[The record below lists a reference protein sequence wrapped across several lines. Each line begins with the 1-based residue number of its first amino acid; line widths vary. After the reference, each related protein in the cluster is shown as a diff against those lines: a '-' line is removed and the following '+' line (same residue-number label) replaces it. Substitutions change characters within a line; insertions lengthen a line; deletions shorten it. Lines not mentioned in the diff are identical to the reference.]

1 MTELKREVR
10 KIESFREWLGWHE
23 GPDGDVT
30 ASGVAALFGCHP
42 YTSREQL
49 AARLSGE
56 SRAGTGMPPDN
67 AAMKRGRR
75 FEPAV
80 AAAII
85 EEKPEWILTKADT
98 YHRLPEHRLGCTPD
112 YWADLLGR
120 DDGLIQI
127 KTVAPHVWEKWAGR
141 PPLGYLLQTVCE
153 LLCTDREWG
162 CLAVMVMGGHF
173 PVYYFDVPRH
183 AEAEQRILAAVG
195 QFWLDLKIGRLGPAA
210 SAEGLA
216 ELLDDGS
223 VIDLS
228 TDNALPGL
236 LDERELLRQQ
246 INIEDKRIS
255 EIDALIKE
263 KIGAA
268 ARAHLPGW
276 SISYGTHH
284 RKEVTIA
291 AKDIRT
297 LRIRRAREEEEEHAE

>member
-1 MTELKREVR
+1 MQREVR
-10 KIESFREWLGWHE
+10 KIGSTAEWLSWHE
-23 GPDGDVT
+23 QGGDVT
-30 ASGVAALFGCHP
+30 ASRVAALFDRHP
-42 YTSREQL
+42 YMTRQQL
-49 AARLSGE
+49 ADIMLGRD
-56 SRAGTGMPPDN
+56 RRGTGTPPGN
-67 AAMKRGRR
+67 AAMARGRR

-85 EEKPEWILTKADT
+85 EERPEWILAKADT

-112 YWADLLGR
+112 YWID
-120 DDGLIQI
+120 DDGLVQI
-127 KTVAPHVWEKWAGR
+127 KTVAPHVWERKWAGK
-141 PPLGYLLQTVCE
+141 PPLAYLLQTLCE
-153 LLCTDREWG
+153 LLVTDRQWG
-162 CLAVMVMGGHF
+162 VLACMVMGGSY
-173 PVYYFDVPRH
+173 PVHYFDVPRH

-195 QFWLDLKIGRLGPAA
+195 QFWLDLKIGQLGEAA

-223 VIDLS
+223 TVDLS